1 MASAYRADI
10 IFPNKKIEE
19 PEKFYNGHLL
29 DSETYIGGKVE
40 GLCSGIYRSDFN
52 YKFKLN
58 KDTYQKLIDEVEM
71 TLDFVCS
78 IENTMKTE
86 DCINKVE
93 IQN

>member
-10 IFPNKKIEE
+10 IFPNKKKEE

-52 YKFKLN
+52 YRFKFK
-58 KDTYQKLIDEVEM
+58 KETY
-71 TLDFVCS
+71 
-78 IENTMKTE
+78 
-86 DCINKVE
+86 
-93 IQN
+93 